1 MSPPKA
7 LGFQLARDILNIARD
22 QNSLEEEE
30 EEEDEEENPDEKEV
44 GAVECDSFDSLA
56 FFSTNDGNG
65 TVCQGNKMCLG
76 CEILLFSI

>member
-22 QNSLEEEE
+22 QNSLEE

-56 FFSTNDGNG
+56 FFSTNDGNDVKE
-65 TVCQGNKMCLG
+65 TKCLG
-76 CEILLFSI
+76 CEILLFSL